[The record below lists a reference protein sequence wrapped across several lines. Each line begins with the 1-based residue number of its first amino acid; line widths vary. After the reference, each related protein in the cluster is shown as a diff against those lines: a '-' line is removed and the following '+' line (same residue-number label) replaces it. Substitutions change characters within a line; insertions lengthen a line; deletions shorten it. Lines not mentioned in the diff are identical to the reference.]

1 MTGNWLR
8 RIIMLAAC
16 ASVALLAGCGSS
28 VESALTPTRFISFGD
43 AFSDVGNLG
52 VNNKYTV
59 NDGSVNNWTQQ
70 LAASYGLSIAPSSSG
85 GLGYAQG
92 NARITVTP
100 DAAGSTAT
108 KTVTQQIDAFLASN
122 TLQPS
127 DVVLINGGI
136 SDIVAEW
143 EAMVAAG
150 STTAAQAQMTANV
163 TQAAKDL
170 GAQVQRLVNAG
181 AQHVVLVGTY
191 DLSVSPW
198 AAAIGQPRGT
208 SLLSKTTVN
217 FNDALLLSVVNLG
230 ADVLYVDAAFYFNI
244 VTAAPSGYA
253 PLGTTGNY
261 PTPTPVCTSV
271 DPGPGIG
278 IGANQVNS
286 SLCTT
291 STLLPGVDYT
301 TYLFADPLYFAPSAQ
316 RLFGTNAY
324 TKLSQRW

>member
-28 VESALTPTRFISFGD
+28 VESALTPSRFISFGD
-43 AFSDVGNLG
+43 AFSDVGNIG

-70 LAASYGLSIAPSSSG
+70 LASSYGLSITPSNSG

-92 NARITVTP
+92 NARIAVTP
-100 DAAGSTAT
+100 DAAGNSAT
-108 KTVTQQIDAFLASN
+108 KTVTQQIDTFLASN
-122 TLQPS
+122 TLQPN

-143 EAMVAAG
+143 AAMTAG
-150 STTAAQAQMTANV
+150 TETQAQMTANV
-163 TQAAKDL
+163 TQAAKNL

-181 AQHVVLVGTY
+181 AQHVVVVGPY

-198 AAAIGQPRGT
+198 AVAIGQPRLS
-208 SLLSKTTVN
+208 SLLSTTTVQ
-217 FNDALLLSVVNLG
+217 FNDALLLSIVNLG
-230 ADVLYVDAAFYFNI
+230 ANVLYVDAAFYFNLL
-244 VTAAPSGYA
+244 TASPASYS

-261 PTPTPVCTSV
+261 PTPVAVCTSV

-291 STLLPGVDYT
+291 STILAGVDYT
-301 TYLFADPLYFAPSAQ
+301 TYLFADALYFAPSAQ

-324 TKLSQRW
+324 SKLSTRW